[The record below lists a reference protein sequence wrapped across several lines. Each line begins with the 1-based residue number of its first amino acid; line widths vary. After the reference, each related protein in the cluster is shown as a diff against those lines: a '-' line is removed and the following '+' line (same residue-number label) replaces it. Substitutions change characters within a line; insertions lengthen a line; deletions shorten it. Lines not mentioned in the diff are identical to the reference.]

1 MKINGTK
8 LFYSDLWRLK
18 VIFNNIISNSIRYRN
33 GKAPMINIQI
43 DILKEKANISIKD
56 SGRGIAEE
64 YIKKVFNMFYRATD
78 DNAGSGL
85 GLYIVHETIH
95 KLNGR
100 VALQSK
106 INNGTLVEISIP
118 NLQHES

>member
-1 MKINGTK
+1 MKINGTE

-56 SGRGIAEE
+56 SGRGITEE

-95 KLNGR
+95 KLNGT